1 MKKSV
6 FFLTLLLCL
15 SLIFPGAHAEDTYV
29 PGERMRSLV
38 SSALE
43 AGQLVGGEA
52 HFSLTLPDSMLPDD
66 EEGRAQFDALAE
78 VIQGVSLA
86 GGMGRLDDGYRVELG
101 GAYTAPSGDN
111 VYVTGAA
118 NLTADGLSLESN
130 LIEGER
136 LSIRWE
142 TLLEMLGLSENEIDA
157 LLSLP
162 TTDWDSALNEL
173 NDELAQAAETFGK
186 LADPYLVTLA
196 DFAAT
201 LNIQQRRNVEAENG
215 YPAVENEISITC
227 TAEELSRLL
236 HSLADQV
243 EKDTALRPYLEQLIQ
258 NCDLTVTDG
267 DSETTHVMSVSEF
280 CDEMRQFADV
290 LAETDG
296 SLGILLGYN
305 DDGLPFYLTLALS
318 DGETLDALAFQM
330 LPGET
335 EDTCVFT
342 LRALESDGDSANT
355 LLDTALTL
363 TLDPD
368 DKQVYAAELNVQ
380 SEDFTLYFAMDSSAV
395 TTEDSLPGYRLSLSM
410 NSATAVDS
418 GTALTVYTGDGLHAL
433 TAAGGEQ
440 TTYAANIDIYAD
452 TTDSLLG
459 SAKIESG
466 LSLEPDE
473 NSLVGRFYLDEAFT
487 ADDGTLSFG
496 TDVALSSWNYDAA
509 ETDALRETMFETAT
523 GEELAALQ
531 NRFVQSAQQ
540 KLFAL
545 LSLVPQEVLQMLNER
560 FHRFG
565 RPDPL
570 DRTPVFLMI
579 IRFLPARS
587 LECRD
592 APPAWK
598 RRSAC
603 AFCRSD
609 EAD

>member
-280 CDEMRQFADV
+280 CDETRQFADV

-296 SLGILLGYN
+296 SLGILLGYD
-305 DDGLPFYLTLALS
+305 DDGLPFYLTLAVS

-418 GTALTVYTGDGLHAL
+418 GTALTVYTGDGLCAL

-466 LSLEPDE
+466 LSLEPDK

-509 ETDALRETMFETAT
+509 ETDALHETMFETAT

-531 NRFVQSAQQ
+531 NRFAQSAQQ

-545 LSLVPQEVLQMLNER
+545 LSLVPQEVLQMLN
-560 FHRFG
+560 
-565 RPDPL
+565 
-570 DRTPVFLMI
+570 
-579 IRFLPARS
+579 
-587 LECRD
+587 
-592 APPAWK
+592 
-598 RRSAC
+598 
-603 AFCRSD
+603 
-609 EAD
+609 

>member
-201 LNIQQRRNVEAENG
+201 LNIQQRRDVEAENG

-280 CDEMRQFADV
+280 CDETRQFADV

-296 SLGILLGYN
+296 SLGILLGYD

-342 LRALESDGDSANT
+342 LRALESDGDSTNT

-418 GTALTVYTGDGLHAL
+418 GTALTVYTGDGLCAL

-531 NRFVQSAQQ
+531 NRFAQSAQQ

-545 LSLVPQEVLQMLNER
+545 LLLVPQEVLQMLN
-560 FHRFG
+560 
-565 RPDPL
+565 
-570 DRTPVFLMI
+570 
-579 IRFLPARS
+579 
-587 LECRD
+587 
-592 APPAWK
+592 
-598 RRSAC
+598 
-603 AFCRSD
+603 
-609 EAD
+609 

>member
-78 VIQGVSLA
+78 VIHGVSLA

-142 TLLEMLGLSENEIDA
+142 TLLEMLGLSENEMDA

-201 LNIQQRRNVEAENG
+201 LNIQQRRDVEAENG

-280 CDEMRQFADV
+280 CDETRQFADV

-296 SLGILLGYN
+296 SLGILLGYD

-355 LLDTALTL
+355 LFDTALTL

-418 GTALTVYTGDGLHAL
+418 GTALTVYTGDGLRAL

-531 NRFVQSAQQ
+531 NRFAQSAQQ

-545 LSLVPQEVLQMLNER
+545 LSLVPQEVLQMLN
-560 FHRFG
+560 
-565 RPDPL
+565 
-570 DRTPVFLMI
+570 
-579 IRFLPARS
+579 
-587 LECRD
+587 
-592 APPAWK
+592 
-598 RRSAC
+598 
-603 AFCRSD
+603 
-609 EAD
+609 

>member
-201 LNIQQRRNVEAENG
+201 LNIQQRRDVEAENG

-280 CDEMRQFADV
+280 CDETRQFADV

-296 SLGILLGYN
+296 SLGILLGYD

-342 LRALESDGDSANT
+342 LRALESDSDSANT

-418 GTALTVYTGDGLHAL
+418 GTALTVYTGDGLCAL

-473 NSLVGRFYLDEAFT
+473 NSLVGRFYLDESFT

-531 NRFVQSAQQ
+531 NRFAQSAQQ

-545 LSLVPQEVLQMLNER
+545 LSLVPQEVLQMLN
-560 FHRFG
+560 
-565 RPDPL
+565 
-570 DRTPVFLMI
+570 
-579 IRFLPARS
+579 
-587 LECRD
+587 
-592 APPAWK
+592 
-598 RRSAC
+598 
-603 AFCRSD
+603 
-609 EAD
+609 

>member
-258 NCDLTVTDG
+258 NCGLTVTDG

-280 CDEMRQFADV
+280 CDETRQFADV

-296 SLGILLGYN
+296 SLGILLGYD

-418 GTALTVYTGDGLHAL
+418 GTALTVYTGDGLCAL

-545 LSLVPQEVLQMLNER
+545 LSLVPQEVLQILN
-560 FHRFG
+560 
-565 RPDPL
+565 
-570 DRTPVFLMI
+570 
-579 IRFLPARS
+579 
-587 LECRD
+587 
-592 APPAWK
+592 
-598 RRSAC
+598 
-603 AFCRSD
+603 
-609 EAD
+609 

>member
-78 VIQGVSLA
+78 VSQGVSLA

-201 LNIQQRRNVEAENG
+201 LNIQQRRDVEAENG
-215 YPAVENEISITC
+215 YPAVENESSITC

-280 CDEMRQFADV
+280 CDETRQFADV

-296 SLGILLGYN
+296 SLGILLGYD

-418 GTALTVYTGDGLHAL
+418 GTALTVYTGDGLCAL

-531 NRFVQSAQQ
+531 NRFAQSAQQ

-545 LSLVPQEVLQMLNER
+545 LSLVPQEVLQILN
-560 FHRFG
+560 
-565 RPDPL
+565 
-570 DRTPVFLMI
+570 
-579 IRFLPARS
+579 
-587 LECRD
+587 
-592 APPAWK
+592 
-598 RRSAC
+598 
-603 AFCRSD
+603 
-609 EAD
+609 

>member
-201 LNIQQRRNVEAENG
+201 LNIQQCRNVEAENG

-280 CDEMRQFADV
+280 CDETRQFADV

-296 SLGILLGYN
+296 SLGILLGYD

-318 DGETLDALAFQM
+318 DGETMDALAFQM

-418 GTALTVYTGDGLHAL
+418 GTALTVYTGDGLCAL

-531 NRFVQSAQQ
+531 NRFAQSAQQ

-545 LSLVPQEVLQMLNER
+545 LSLVPQEVLQMLN
-560 FHRFG
+560 
-565 RPDPL
+565 
-570 DRTPVFLMI
+570 
-579 IRFLPARS
+579 
-587 LECRD
+587 
-592 APPAWK
+592 
-598 RRSAC
+598 
-603 AFCRSD
+603 
-609 EAD
+609 

>member
-201 LNIQQRRNVEAENG
+201 LNIQQRRDVEAENG

-280 CDEMRQFADV
+280 CDETRQFADV

-296 SLGILLGYN
+296 SLGILLGY
-305 DDGLPFYLTLALS
+305 DDEGLPFYLTLALS

-418 GTALTVYTGDGLHAL
+418 GTALTVYTGDGLCAL

-545 LSLVPQEVLQMLNER
+545 LSLVPQEVLQMLN
-560 FHRFG
+560 
-565 RPDPL
+565 
-570 DRTPVFLMI
+570 
-579 IRFLPARS
+579 
-587 LECRD
+587 
-592 APPAWK
+592 
-598 RRSAC
+598 
-603 AFCRSD
+603 
-609 EAD
+609 

>member
-15 SLIFPGAHAEDTYV
+15 SLIFPGAHAEDAYV

-66 EEGRAQFDALAE
+66 EESRAQFDALAE

-201 LNIQQRRNVEAENG
+201 LNIQQRRDVEAENG

-280 CDEMRQFADV
+280 CDETRQFADV

-363 TLDPD
+363 TLNPD

-418 GTALTVYTGDGLHAL
+418 GTALTVYTGDGLYAL

-545 LSLVPQEVLQMLNER
+545 LSLVPQEVLQMLN
-560 FHRFG
+560 
-565 RPDPL
+565 
-570 DRTPVFLMI
+570 
-579 IRFLPARS
+579 
-587 LECRD
+587 
-592 APPAWK
+592 
-598 RRSAC
+598 
-603 AFCRSD
+603 
-609 EAD
+609 

>member
-201 LNIQQRRNVEAENG
+201 LNIQQRRDVEAENG

-280 CDEMRQFADV
+280 CDETRQFADV

-296 SLGILLGYN
+296 SLGILLGYD

-418 GTALTVYTGDGLHAL
+418 GTALTVYTGDGLRAL

-509 ETDALRETMFETAT
+509 ETDALHETMFETAT

-531 NRFVQSAQQ
+531 NRFAQSAQQ

-545 LSLVPQEVLQMLNER
+545 LSLVPQEVLQMLN
-560 FHRFG
+560 
-565 RPDPL
+565 
-570 DRTPVFLMI
+570 
-579 IRFLPARS
+579 
-587 LECRD
+587 
-592 APPAWK
+592 
-598 RRSAC
+598 
-603 AFCRSD
+603 
-609 EAD
+609 

>member
-280 CDEMRQFADV
+280 CDETRQFADV

-305 DDGLPFYLTLALS
+305 DDGLPFYLTLAVS

-380 SEDFTLYFAMDSSAV
+380 SEDFTLCFAMDSSAV

-418 GTALTVYTGDGLHAL
+418 GTALTVYTGDGLCAL

-531 NRFVQSAQQ
+531 NRFAQSAQQ

-545 LSLVPQEVLQMLNER
+545 LSLVPQEVLQMLN
-560 FHRFG
+560 
-565 RPDPL
+565 
-570 DRTPVFLMI
+570 
-579 IRFLPARS
+579 
-587 LECRD
+587 
-592 APPAWK
+592 
-598 RRSAC
+598 
-603 AFCRSD
+603 
-609 EAD
+609 

>member
-1 MKKSV
+1 MKKNV

-101 GAYTAPSGDN
+101 GAYTAPSGGN

-201 LNIQQRRNVEAENG
+201 LNIQQRRDVEAENG

-280 CDEMRQFADV
+280 CDETRQFADV

-296 SLGILLGYN
+296 SLGILLGYD

-418 GTALTVYTGDGLHAL
+418 GTALTVYTGDGLRAL

-545 LSLVPQEVLQMLNER
+545 LSLVPQEVLQMLN
-560 FHRFG
+560 
-565 RPDPL
+565 
-570 DRTPVFLMI
+570 
-579 IRFLPARS
+579 
-587 LECRD
+587 
-592 APPAWK
+592 
-598 RRSAC
+598 
-603 AFCRSD
+603 
-609 EAD
+609 

>member
-201 LNIQQRRNVEAENG
+201 LNIQQHRNVEAENG

-280 CDEMRQFADV
+280 CDETRQFADV

-296 SLGILLGYN
+296 SLGILLGYD

-318 DGETLDALAFQM
+318 DGETMDALAFQM

-440 TTYAANIDIYAD
+440 TMYAANIDIYAD

-459 SAKIESG
+459 SAKVESG
-466 LSLEPDE
+466 LCLEPDE

-531 NRFVQSAQQ
+531 NRFAQSAQQ

-545 LSLVPQEVLQMLNER
+545 LSLVPQEVLQMLN
-560 FHRFG
+560 
-565 RPDPL
+565 
-570 DRTPVFLMI
+570 
-579 IRFLPARS
+579 
-587 LECRD
+587 
-592 APPAWK
+592 
-598 RRSAC
+598 
-603 AFCRSD
+603 
-609 EAD
+609 

>member
-201 LNIQQRRNVEAENG
+201 LNIQQHRNVEAENG

-280 CDEMRQFADV
+280 CDETRQFADV

-296 SLGILLGYN
+296 SLGILLGYD

-318 DGETLDALAFQM
+318 DGETMDALAFQM

-418 GTALTVYTGDGLHAL
+418 GTALTVYTGDGLCAL

-531 NRFVQSAQQ
+531 NRFAQSAQQ

-545 LSLVPQEVLQMLNER
+545 LSLVPQEVLQMLN
-560 FHRFG
+560 
-565 RPDPL
+565 
-570 DRTPVFLMI
+570 
-579 IRFLPARS
+579 
-587 LECRD
+587 
-592 APPAWK
+592 
-598 RRSAC
+598 
-603 AFCRSD
+603 
-609 EAD
+609 

>member
-15 SLIFPGAHAEDTYV
+15 SLILPGAHAEDTYV

-280 CDEMRQFADV
+280 CDETRQFADV

-318 DGETLDALAFQM
+318 DGETMDALAFQM

-496 TDVALSSWNYDAA
+496 TDVALSSWNYDAT

-531 NRFVQSAQQ
+531 NRFAQSAQQ

-545 LSLVPQEVLQMLNER
+545 LSLIPQEVLQMLN
-560 FHRFG
+560 
-565 RPDPL
+565 
-570 DRTPVFLMI
+570 
-579 IRFLPARS
+579 
-587 LECRD
+587 
-592 APPAWK
+592 
-598 RRSAC
+598 
-603 AFCRSD
+603 
-609 EAD
+609 

>member
-280 CDEMRQFADV
+280 CDETRQFADA

-410 NSATAVDS
+410 NSATSVDS

-509 ETDALRETMFETAT
+509 ETDALHETMFETAT

-531 NRFVQSAQQ
+531 NRFAQSAQQ

-545 LSLVPQEVLQMLNER
+545 LSLVPQEVLQMLN
-560 FHRFG
+560 
-565 RPDPL
+565 
-570 DRTPVFLMI
+570 
-579 IRFLPARS
+579 
-587 LECRD
+587 
-592 APPAWK
+592 
-598 RRSAC
+598 
-603 AFCRSD
+603 
-609 EAD
+609 

>member
-52 HFSLTLPDSMLPDD
+52 HFSLTLPDSMFPDD

-111 VYVTGAA
+111 VYITGAA

-201 LNIQQRRNVEAENG
+201 LSIQQRRDVEAENG

-280 CDEMRQFADV
+280 CDETRQFADV

-380 SEDFTLYFAMDSSAV
+380 SEDFTLCVAMDSSAV

-418 GTALTVYTGDGLHAL
+418 GTALTVYTGDGLCAL

-531 NRFVQSAQQ
+531 NRFAQSAQQ

-545 LSLVPQEVLQMLNER
+545 LSLVPQEVLQMLN
-560 FHRFG
+560 
-565 RPDPL
+565 
-570 DRTPVFLMI
+570 
-579 IRFLPARS
+579 
-587 LECRD
+587 
-592 APPAWK
+592 
-598 RRSAC
+598 
-603 AFCRSD
+603 
-609 EAD
+609 

>member
-201 LNIQQRRNVEAENG
+201 LNIQQRRDVEAENG

-280 CDEMRQFADV
+280 CDETRQFADM

-296 SLGILLGYN
+296 SLGILLGYD

-418 GTALTVYTGDGLHAL
+418 GTALTVYTGDGLCAL

-531 NRFVQSAQQ
+531 NRFAQSAQQ

-545 LSLVPQEVLQMLNER
+545 LSLVPQEVLQMLN
-560 FHRFG
+560 
-565 RPDPL
+565 
-570 DRTPVFLMI
+570 
-579 IRFLPARS
+579 
-587 LECRD
+587 
-592 APPAWK
+592 
-598 RRSAC
+598 
-603 AFCRSD
+603 
-609 EAD
+609 

>member
-162 TTDWDSALNEL
+162 TMDWDSALNEL

-201 LNIQQRRNVEAENG
+201 LNIQQRRDVEAENG

-280 CDEMRQFADV
+280 CDETRQFADV

-296 SLGILLGYN
+296 SLGILLGYD

-418 GTALTVYTGDGLHAL
+418 GTALTVYTGDGLCAL

-531 NRFVQSAQQ
+531 NRFAQSAQQ

-545 LSLVPQEVLQMLNER
+545 LSLVPQEVLQMLN
-560 FHRFG
+560 
-565 RPDPL
+565 
-570 DRTPVFLMI
+570 
-579 IRFLPARS
+579 
-587 LECRD
+587 
-592 APPAWK
+592 
-598 RRSAC
+598 
-603 AFCRSD
+603 
-609 EAD
+609 

>member
-201 LNIQQRRNVEAENG
+201 LNIQQRRDVEAENG

-280 CDEMRQFADV
+280 CDETRQFADV

-410 NSATAVDS
+410 NSATSVDS

-531 NRFVQSAQQ
+531 NRFAQSAQQ

-545 LSLVPQEVLQMLNER
+545 LSLVPQEVLQMLN
-560 FHRFG
+560 
-565 RPDPL
+565 
-570 DRTPVFLMI
+570 
-579 IRFLPARS
+579 
-587 LECRD
+587 
-592 APPAWK
+592 
-598 RRSAC
+598 
-603 AFCRSD
+603 
-609 EAD
+609 

>member
-101 GAYTAPSGDN
+101 GAYTASSGDN

-142 TLLEMLGLSENEIDA
+142 TLLEMLGLSENEMDA

-280 CDEMRQFADV
+280 CDETRQFADV
-290 LAETDG
+290 LAETDD

-335 EDTCVFT
+335 KDTCVFT

-380 SEDFTLYFAMDSSAV
+380 SEDFTLHFAMDSSAV

-418 GTALTVYTGDGLHAL
+418 GTALTVYTGDGLCAL

-531 NRFVQSAQQ
+531 NRFAQSAQQ

-545 LSLVPQEVLQMLNER
+545 LSLVPQEVLQMLN
-560 FHRFG
+560 
-565 RPDPL
+565 
-570 DRTPVFLMI
+570 
-579 IRFLPARS
+579 
-587 LECRD
+587 
-592 APPAWK
+592 
-598 RRSAC
+598 
-603 AFCRSD
+603 
-609 EAD
+609 

>member
-15 SLIFPGAHAEDTYV
+15 SLILPGAQAEDTYV

-201 LNIQQRRNVEAENG
+201 LNIQQRRDVEAENG

-280 CDEMRQFADV
+280 CDETRQFADV

-296 SLGILLGYN
+296 SLGILLGYD

-318 DGETLDALAFQM
+318 DGETMDALAFQM

-418 GTALTVYTGDGLHAL
+418 GTALTVYTGDGLCAL

-531 NRFVQSAQQ
+531 NRFAQSAQQ

-545 LSLVPQEVLQMLNER
+545 LSLVPQEVLQMLN
-560 FHRFG
+560 
-565 RPDPL
+565 
-570 DRTPVFLMI
+570 
-579 IRFLPARS
+579 
-587 LECRD
+587 
-592 APPAWK
+592 
-598 RRSAC
+598 
-603 AFCRSD
+603 
-609 EAD
+609 

>member
-142 TLLEMLGLSENEIDA
+142 TLLEMLGLSENEIDV

-280 CDEMRQFADV
+280 CDETRQFADV

-296 SLGILLGYN
+296 SLGILLGYD

-487 ADDGTLSFG
+487 ADDETLSFG

-509 ETDALRETMFETAT
+509 ETDVLRETMFETAT

-531 NRFVQSAQQ
+531 NRFAQRAQQ

-545 LSLVPQEVLQMLNER
+545 LSLVPQEVLQMLN
-560 FHRFG
+560 
-565 RPDPL
+565 
-570 DRTPVFLMI
+570 
-579 IRFLPARS
+579 
-587 LECRD
+587 
-592 APPAWK
+592 
-598 RRSAC
+598 
-603 AFCRSD
+603 
-609 EAD
+609 

>member
-173 NDELAQAAETFGK
+173 SDELAQAAETFGK

-201 LNIQQRRNVEAENG
+201 LNIQQRRDVEAENG

-280 CDEMRQFADV
+280 CDETRQFADV

-418 GTALTVYTGDGLHAL
+418 GTALTVYTGDGLCAL

-531 NRFVQSAQQ
+531 NRFAQSAQQ

-545 LSLVPQEVLQMLNER
+545 LSLVPQEVLQMLN
-560 FHRFG
+560 
-565 RPDPL
+565 
-570 DRTPVFLMI
+570 
-579 IRFLPARS
+579 
-587 LECRD
+587 
-592 APPAWK
+592 
-598 RRSAC
+598 
-603 AFCRSD
+603 
-609 EAD
+609 

>member
-15 SLIFPGAHAEDTYV
+15 SLILPGAHAEDTYV

-280 CDEMRQFADV
+280 CDETRQFADA

-296 SLGILLGYN
+296 SLGILLGYD

-342 LRALESDGDSANT
+342 LRALESDGDSTNT

-418 GTALTVYTGDGLHAL
+418 GTALTVYTGDGLRAL

-531 NRFVQSAQQ
+531 NRFAQSAQQ

-545 LSLVPQEVLQMLNER
+545 LSLVPQEVLQMLN
-560 FHRFG
+560 
-565 RPDPL
+565 
-570 DRTPVFLMI
+570 
-579 IRFLPARS
+579 
-587 LECRD
+587 
-592 APPAWK
+592 
-598 RRSAC
+598 
-603 AFCRSD
+603 
-609 EAD
+609 

>member
-142 TLLEMLGLSENEIDA
+142 TMLEMLGLSENEMDA

-280 CDEMRQFADV
+280 CDETRQFADV

-395 TTEDSLPGYRLSLSM
+395 TTEDSLPGYHLSLSM

-418 GTALTVYTGDGLHAL
+418 GTALTVYTGDGLCAL

-531 NRFVQSAQQ
+531 NRFAQSAQQ

-545 LSLVPQEVLQMLNER
+545 LSLVPQEVLQMLN
-560 FHRFG
+560 
-565 RPDPL
+565 
-570 DRTPVFLMI
+570 
-579 IRFLPARS
+579 
-587 LECRD
+587 
-592 APPAWK
+592 
-598 RRSAC
+598 
-603 AFCRSD
+603 
-609 EAD
+609 

>member
-29 PGERMRSLV
+29 PGERMHSLV

-280 CDEMRQFADV
+280 CDETRQFADV

-296 SLGILLGYN
+296 SLGILLGY
-305 DDGLPFYLTLALS
+305 DDNGLPFYLTLALS

-418 GTALTVYTGDGLHAL
+418 GTALTVYTGDGLCAL

-531 NRFVQSAQQ
+531 NRFAQSAQQ

-545 LSLVPQEVLQMLNER
+545 LSLVPQEVLQMLN
-560 FHRFG
+560 
-565 RPDPL
+565 
-570 DRTPVFLMI
+570 
-579 IRFLPARS
+579 
-587 LECRD
+587 
-592 APPAWK
+592 
-598 RRSAC
+598 
-603 AFCRSD
+603 
-609 EAD
+609 

>member
-66 EEGRAQFDALAE
+66 EENRAQFDALAE

-280 CDEMRQFADV
+280 CDETRQFADV

-335 EDTCVFT
+335 EDTRVFT

-418 GTALTVYTGDGLHAL
+418 GTALTVYTGDGLYAL

-531 NRFVQSAQQ
+531 NRFAQSAQQ

-545 LSLVPQEVLQMLNER
+545 LSLVPQEVLQMLN
-560 FHRFG
+560 
-565 RPDPL
+565 
-570 DRTPVFLMI
+570 
-579 IRFLPARS
+579 
-587 LECRD
+587 
-592 APPAWK
+592 
-598 RRSAC
+598 
-603 AFCRSD
+603 
-609 EAD
+609 

>member
-280 CDEMRQFADV
+280 CDETRQFADV

-545 LSLVPQEVLQMLNER
+545 LSLVPQEVLQMLN
-560 FHRFG
+560 
-565 RPDPL
+565 
-570 DRTPVFLMI
+570 
-579 IRFLPARS
+579 
-587 LECRD
+587 
-592 APPAWK
+592 
-598 RRSAC
+598 
-603 AFCRSD
+603 
-609 EAD
+609 

>member
-201 LNIQQRRNVEAENG
+201 LNIQQRRDVEAENG

-280 CDEMRQFADV
+280 CDETRQFADV

-305 DDGLPFYLTLALS
+305 DDGLPFYLTLAVS
-318 DGETLDALAFQM
+318 DGRA
-330 LPGET
+330 
-335 EDTCVFT
+335 CV
-342 LRALESDGDSANT
+342 
-355 LLDTALTL
+355 
-363 TLDPD
+363 P
-368 DKQVYAAELNVQ
+368 
-380 SEDFTLYFAMDSSAV
+380 
-395 TTEDSLPGYRLSLSM
+395 
-410 NSATAVDS
+410 
-418 GTALTVYTGDGLHAL
+418 
-433 TAAGGEQ
+433 
-440 TTYAANIDIYAD
+440 
-452 TTDSLLG
+452 
-459 SAKIESG
+459 
-466 LSLEPDE
+466 
-473 NSLVGRFYLDEAFT
+473 
-487 ADDGTLSFG
+487 
-496 TDVALSSWNYDAA
+496 
-509 ETDALRETMFETAT
+509 
-523 GEELAALQ
+523 
-531 NRFVQSAQQ
+531 
-540 KLFAL
+540 
-545 LSLVPQEVLQMLNER
+545 
-560 FHRFG
+560 
-565 RPDPL
+565 
-570 DRTPVFLMI
+570 
-579 IRFLPARS
+579 
-587 LECRD
+587 D
-592 APPAWK
+592 APRRNRGYLRLHPPRVGIRRRQCQYPA
-598 RRSAC
+598 
-603 AFCRSD
+603 
-609 EAD
+609 

>member
-111 VYVTGAA
+111 VYITGAA

-201 LNIQQRRNVEAENG
+201 LSIQQRRDVEAENG

-280 CDEMRQFADV
+280 CDETRQFADV

-296 SLGILLGYN
+296 SLGILLGYD

-545 LSLVPQEVLQMLNER
+545 LSLVPQEVLQMLN
-560 FHRFG
+560 
-565 RPDPL
+565 
-570 DRTPVFLMI
+570 
-579 IRFLPARS
+579 
-587 LECRD
+587 
-592 APPAWK
+592 
-598 RRSAC
+598 
-603 AFCRSD
+603 
-609 EAD
+609 

>member
-66 EEGRAQFDALAE
+66 EESRAQFDALAE

-201 LNIQQRRNVEAENG
+201 LNIQQRRDVEAENG

-227 TAEELSRLL
+227 TAEEPSRLL

-243 EKDTALRPYLEQLIQ
+243 EKDMALRPYLEQLIQ

-280 CDEMRQFADV
+280 CDETRQFADV

-296 SLGILLGYN
+296 SLGILLGYD

-418 GTALTVYTGDGLHAL
+418 GTALTVYTGDGLCAL

-452 TTDSLLG
+452 TMDSLLG

-531 NRFVQSAQQ
+531 NRFAQSAQQ

-545 LSLVPQEVLQMLNER
+545 LSLIPQEVLQMLN
-560 FHRFG
+560 
-565 RPDPL
+565 
-570 DRTPVFLMI
+570 
-579 IRFLPARS
+579 
-587 LECRD
+587 
-592 APPAWK
+592 
-598 RRSAC
+598 
-603 AFCRSD
+603 
-609 EAD
+609 

>member
-15 SLIFPGAHAEDTYV
+15 SLILPGAHAEDTYV

-201 LNIQQRRNVEAENG
+201 LNIQQRRDVEAENG

-280 CDEMRQFADV
+280 CDETRQFADV

-296 SLGILLGYN
+296 SLGILLGYD

-368 DKQVYAAELNVQ
+368 DKQVYAAELNVH

-531 NRFVQSAQQ
+531 NRFAQSAQQ

-545 LSLVPQEVLQMLNER
+545 LSLVPQEVLQMLN
-560 FHRFG
+560 
-565 RPDPL
+565 
-570 DRTPVFLMI
+570 
-579 IRFLPARS
+579 
-587 LECRD
+587 
-592 APPAWK
+592 
-598 RRSAC
+598 
-603 AFCRSD
+603 
-609 EAD
+609 

>member
-43 AGQLVGGEA
+43 EGQLVGGEA

-101 GAYTAPSGDN
+101 GAYTAPSGGN

-173 NDELAQAAETFGK
+173 SDELAQAAETFGK

-280 CDEMRQFADV
+280 CDETRQFADV

-296 SLGILLGYN
+296 SLGILLGYD

-380 SEDFTLYFAMDSSAV
+380 SEDFTLYFAMDSSAI

-531 NRFVQSAQQ
+531 NRFAQSAQQ

-545 LSLVPQEVLQMLNER
+545 LSLVPQEVLQMLN
-560 FHRFG
+560 
-565 RPDPL
+565 
-570 DRTPVFLMI
+570 
-579 IRFLPARS
+579 
-587 LECRD
+587 
-592 APPAWK
+592 
-598 RRSAC
+598 
-603 AFCRSD
+603 
-609 EAD
+609 

>member
-6 FFLTLLLCL
+6 FFPTLLLCL

-280 CDEMRQFADV
+280 CDETRQFADV

-418 GTALTVYTGDGLHAL
+418 GTALTVYTGDGLCAL

-545 LSLVPQEVLQMLNER
+545 LSLVPQEVLQMLN
-560 FHRFG
+560 
-565 RPDPL
+565 
-570 DRTPVFLMI
+570 
-579 IRFLPARS
+579 
-587 LECRD
+587 
-592 APPAWK
+592 
-598 RRSAC
+598 
-603 AFCRSD
+603 
-609 EAD
+609 

>member
-15 SLIFPGAHAEDTYV
+15 SLILPGAHAEDTYV

-280 CDEMRQFADV
+280 CDETRQFADV

-509 ETDALRETMFETAT
+509 ETDALHETMFETAT

-545 LSLVPQEVLQMLNER
+545 LSLVPQEVLQMLN
-560 FHRFG
+560 
-565 RPDPL
+565 
-570 DRTPVFLMI
+570 
-579 IRFLPARS
+579 
-587 LECRD
+587 
-592 APPAWK
+592 
-598 RRSAC
+598 
-603 AFCRSD
+603 
-609 EAD
+609 

>member
-201 LNIQQRRNVEAENG
+201 LNIQQRRDVEAENG

-280 CDEMRQFADV
+280 CDETRQFADV

-418 GTALTVYTGDGLHAL
+418 GTALTVYTGDGLYAL

-531 NRFVQSAQQ
+531 NRFAQSAQQ

-545 LSLVPQEVLQMLNER
+545 LSLVPQEVLQMLN
-560 FHRFG
+560 
-565 RPDPL
+565 
-570 DRTPVFLMI
+570 
-579 IRFLPARS
+579 
-587 LECRD
+587 
-592 APPAWK
+592 
-598 RRSAC
+598 
-603 AFCRSD
+603 
-609 EAD
+609 

>member
-201 LNIQQRRNVEAENG
+201 LNIQQRRDVEAENG

-236 HSLADQV
+236 HSLADQI

-280 CDEMRQFADV
+280 CDETRQFADV

-296 SLGILLGYN
+296 SLGILLGYD

-395 TTEDSLPGYRLSLSM
+395 TTEDSLPGYHLSLSM
-410 NSATAVDS
+410 NTATAVDS
-418 GTALTVYTGDGLHAL
+418 GTALTVYTGDGLCAL

-473 NSLVGRFYLDEAFT
+473 NSLVGRFYLDESFT

-545 LSLVPQEVLQMLNER
+545 LSLVPQEVLQMLN
-560 FHRFG
+560 
-565 RPDPL
+565 
-570 DRTPVFLMI
+570 
-579 IRFLPARS
+579 
-587 LECRD
+587 
-592 APPAWK
+592 
-598 RRSAC
+598 
-603 AFCRSD
+603 
-609 EAD
+609 

>member
-142 TLLEMLGLSENEIDA
+142 TLLEMLGLSENEMDA

-201 LNIQQRRNVEAENG
+201 LNIQQRRDVEAENG

-280 CDEMRQFADV
+280 CDETRQFADV

-531 NRFVQSAQQ
+531 NRFAQSAQQ

-545 LSLVPQEVLQMLNER
+545 LSLIPQEVLQMLN
-560 FHRFG
+560 
-565 RPDPL
+565 
-570 DRTPVFLMI
+570 
-579 IRFLPARS
+579 
-587 LECRD
+587 
-592 APPAWK
+592 
-598 RRSAC
+598 
-603 AFCRSD
+603 
-609 EAD
+609 